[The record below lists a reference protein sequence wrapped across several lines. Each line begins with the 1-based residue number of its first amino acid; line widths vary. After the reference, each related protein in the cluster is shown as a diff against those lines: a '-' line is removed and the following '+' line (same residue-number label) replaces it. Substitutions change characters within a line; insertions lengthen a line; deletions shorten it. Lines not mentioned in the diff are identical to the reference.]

1 MLGYLESSPFS
12 AAEPYNTDSKTD
24 FKFDEIEKAYDV
36 FNRAAETNALKV
48 NIEF

>member
-1 MLGYLESSPFS
+1 MQRLTYFLLRF
-12 AAEPYNTDSKTD
+12 AD
-24 FKFDEIEKAYDV
+24 FKFDEVEKAYDV